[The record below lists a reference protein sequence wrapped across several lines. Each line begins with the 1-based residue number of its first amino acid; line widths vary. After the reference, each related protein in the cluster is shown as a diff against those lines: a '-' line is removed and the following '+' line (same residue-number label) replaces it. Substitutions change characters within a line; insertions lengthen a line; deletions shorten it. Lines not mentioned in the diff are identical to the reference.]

1 MFGDTSRLQKTSI
14 FFIGHGLAALAF
26 VVSGV
31 KNALRRRAAAA
42 CDAPMLLGP
51 LGPYCLTMLVVNG
64 SRMLIPRLKSYLSIV
79 TAVLI
84 LGQMAAAQAE
94 ALPDFTDLVV
104 QASPAV
110 VNIST
115 RQKMPERSTVS
126 NQMPDLE
133 GLPPQLREFFERN
146 IPKGQRTPKGDRQR
160 ETQSLGSGFIISAD
174 GYVLTNNH
182 VIDGADE
189 ILVRLSDR
197 SELKA
202 KLIGTDPRTDV
213 AVLKIEGK
221 DLPIVKI
228 GNSEKLKVGEWV
240 LAIGSPFGF
249 DHSVTKGIV
258 SAKGRSLPNDTY
270 VPFIQTDVA
279 INPGN
284 SGGPLFN
291 MSGEVVGINSQ
302 IFTRS
307 GGFMGLSFAIPIDVA
322 MDVANQLKAGGKVN
336 RGWLGVVIQEVNK
349 DLAESFGLDK
359 PAGALV
365 AQVLENGP
373 AAKGGVQVGDVIL
386 SANGQPIVMS
396 ADLPHLVGN
405 LKDGSKADLEVIRD
419 GKRKNLTVTIGALP
433 EEGQEMDVPDSGVER
448 SSNRLGVS
456 VVDLSAEQKKSYD
469 LKGGVVIKEVQ
480 DGPAAL
486 IGLQPGDVITH
497 LNNQAITSAKNFTE
511 VAKELPKNRSVSM
524 RVLRQGRA
532 SFITFKLAE

>member
-1 MFGDTSRLQKTSI
+1 MS
-14 FFIGHGLAALAF
+14 
-26 VVSGV
+26 
-31 KNALRRRAAAA
+31 
-42 CDAPMLLGP
+42 
-51 LGPYCLTMLVVNG
+51 
-64 SRMLIPRLKSYLSIV
+64 IPRLKSYFSLV
-79 TAVLI
+79 AALLM
-84 LGQMAAAQAE
+84 LGQVAAAQAE
-94 ALPDFTDLVV
+94 ALPDFTSLVE

-115 RQKMPERSTVS
+115 RQKMPQRSVAG
-126 NQMPDLE
+126 NQPDLE
-133 GLPPQLREFFERN
+133 GLPPMLREFLERSM
-146 IPKGQRTPKGDRQR
+146 PPGSRAPGKGGGGGDRQR
-160 ETQSLGSGFIISAD
+160 EAQSLGSGFIISAD
-174 GYVLTNNH
+174 GYILTNNH

-189 ILVRLSDR
+189 IIVRLSDR
-197 SELKA
+197 NELKA
-202 KLIGTDPRTDV
+202 KLVGTDPRTDV
-213 AVLKIEGK
+213 AVLKIDGK
-221 DLPIVKI
+221 DLPTVKL
-228 GNSEKLKVGEWV
+228 GNSDKLKVGEWV

-249 DHSVTKGIV
+249 DHSATKGIV

-291 MSGEVVGINSQ
+291 MAGEVVGINSQ

-322 MDVANQLKAGGKVN
+322 MDVANQLKASGKVN
-336 RGWLGVVIQEVNK
+336 RGWLGVVIQEVSK

-365 AQVLENGP
+365 AQVLEDGP
-373 AAKGGVQVGDVIL
+373 AAKGGLQVGDVIL

-396 ADLPHLVGN
+396 ADLPHLIGN
-405 LKDGSKADLEVIRD
+405 LKDGTKADLEVIRD
-419 GKRKNLTVTIGALP
+419 GKRKTLTVTVGALP
-433 EEGQEMDVPDSGVER
+433 DEGQEMGDSAPGVER
-448 SSNRLGVS
+448 NSNRLGVS
-456 VVDLSAEQKKSYD
+456 VVDLTAEQKKTLE
-469 LKGGVVIKEVQ
+469 LKGGVVIKDVQ

-497 LNNQAITSAKNFTE
+497 LNNQSIASAKNFTDI
-511 VAKELPKNRSVSM
+511 AKDLPKNRSVSM

>member
-1 MFGDTSRLQKTSI
+1 MF
-14 FFIGHGLAALAF
+14 A
-26 VVSGV
+26 
-31 KNALRRRAAAA
+31 
-42 CDAPMLLGP
+42 
-51 LGPYCLTMLVVNG
+51 
-64 SRMLIPRLKSYLSIV
+64 
-79 TAVLI
+79 AVLM
-84 LGQMAAAQAE
+84 LGQVLGAQAEE
-94 ALPDFTDLVV
+94 ALPDFTTLVE

-115 RQKMPERSTVS
+115 KQKLPDRVASG
-126 NQMPDLE
+126 QMPDLE
-133 GLPPQLREFFERN
+133 GLPPMFREFFERN
-146 IPKGQRTPKGDRQR
+146 MPQQPRSPRGDRQR
-160 ETQSLGSGFIISAD
+160 EAMSLGSGFIISSD

-182 VIDGADE
+182 VVADADE
-189 ILVRLSDR
+189 IIVRLSDR
-197 SELKA
+197 SELQA

-213 AVLKIEGK
+213 ALLKVEGK
-221 DLPIVKI
+221 NLPTVKL
-228 GNSEKLKVGEWV
+228 GDSEKLKVGEWV

-258 SAKGRSLPNDTY
+258 SAKGRTLPNDTY

-291 MSGEVVGINSQ
+291 MQGEVVGINSQ

-322 MDVANQLKAGGKVN
+322 IDVSNQLKKDGKVS

-365 AQVLENGP
+365 AQVLEDGP
-373 AAKGGVQVGDVIL
+373 AAKGGLQVGDVIL
-386 SANGQPIVMS
+386 SMNGQPIVMS
-396 ADLPHLVGN
+396 ADLPHLVGS
-405 LKDGSKADLEVIRD
+405 LKDGQKAKLEIIRN
-419 GKRKNLTVTIGALP
+419 GKRQTLDVAVGPMPDDDTDIGTGTGAD
-433 EEGQEMDVPDSGVER
+433 GSAER

-456 VVDLSAEQKKSYD
+456 VSDLTAEQKKTLE

-480 DGPAAL
+480 DGPAAM
-486 IGLQPGDVITH
+486 IGLRPGDVISH
-497 LNNQAITSAKNFTE
+497 LNNQAIASAKQFTE
-511 VAKELPKNRSVSM
+511 IAKDLPKNRSVSM

>member
-1 MFGDTSRLQKTSI
+1 M
-14 FFIGHGLAALAF
+14 
-26 VVSGV
+26 
-31 KNALRRRAAAA
+31 
-42 CDAPMLLGP
+42 M
-51 LGPYCLTMLVVNG
+51 
-64 SRMLIPRLKSYLSIV
+64 
-79 TAVLI
+79 
-84 LGQMAAAQAE
+84 LGQVAVAQAE
-94 ALPDFTDLVV
+94 DLPDFTVLVE

-115 RQKMPERSTVS
+115 RQKMPDRAVAG
-126 NQMPDLE
+126 QIPDME
-133 GLPPQLREFFERN
+133 GLPPMLREFLERSM
-146 IPKGQRTPKGDRQR
+146 PPGSRAPGKGDRQR
-160 ETQSLGSGFIISAD
+160 EAQSLGSGFIISGD

-189 ILVRLSDR
+189 IIVRLSDR

-202 KLIGTDPRTDV
+202 KLVGTDPRTDV
-213 AVLKIEGK
+213 AVLKIDGK
-221 DLPIVKI
+221 NLPTAKL
-228 GNSEKLKVGEWV
+228 GNSNKLKVGEWV

-291 MSGEVVGINSQ
+291 MAGEVVGINSQ

-322 MDVANQLKAGGKVN
+322 MDVANQLKASGKVN

-365 AQVLENGP
+365 AQVLEDGP
-373 AAKGGVQVGDVIL
+373 AAKGGLQVGDVIL
-386 SANGQPIVMS
+386 GANGQPIVMS
-396 ADLPHLVGN
+396 ADLPHLIGN
-405 LKDGSKADLEVIRD
+405 LKDGSKAELEVIRD
-419 GKRKNLTVTIGALP
+419 GKRQNLTVTVGALP
-433 EEGQEMDVPDSGVER
+433 DEGQEMGATGPGAER

-456 VVDLSAEQKKSYD
+456 VIELTAEQKKSFD

-480 DGPAAL
+480 GGPAAL
-486 IGLQPGDVITH
+486 IGLQAGDVITH
-497 LNNQAITSAKNFTE
+497 LNNQAIVSAKQFTE
-511 VAKELPKNRSVSM
+511 VAKSLPKDRSVSM